1 MERDWTSLDS
11 LALNMVLE
19 KLIEPIHH
27 IWFRSVC
34 KNWHSIATLNHRYN
48 IQFRS
53 NMLPM
58 LMIPSEKS
66 TEKRNL
72 YSVVANRVYPL
83 ELTMLNK
90 KRCCGSS
97 YGWLATVDVDHIITW
112 VNPFKDVAP
121 IILPWIDI
129 YMKYRDYEF
138 NIHKV
143 TLSADPIT
151 SPDDYVVAA
160 IYTNRGALAFIKAGQ
175 EVWTY
180 IQENHHFGFIDI
192 TFYKG
197 LVYAVT
203 RWKKIVSFELCYSS
217 DPHDIFGRERRNPN
231 VVLQTNFD
239 EVYSPLTYLVKSL
252 EGELWMVRRF
262 ITREE
267 DNINK
272 GTKHFHVFKLEL
284 DEKGEKII
292 QLLKLKSLG
301 DNVLFVGDGDST
313 SISASYFSSYLQK
326 DSIYYSDNYF
336 DDEPNPYPQGPF
348 DLGIYNVKQR
358 SFGLHC
364 PYKSYF
370 KNMAPPIWIA
380 PCFKWD

>member
-1 MERDWTSLDS
+1 MKRDWANLDS
-11 LALNMVLE
+11 LALNLILE
-19 KLIEPIHH
+19 KSIEPTYH
-27 IWFRSVC
+27 IWFGSVC
-34 KNWHSIATLNHRYN
+34 KNWHSVSKLNHHYN

-66 TEKRNL
+66 AEKRKL
-72 YSVVANRVYPL
+72 YSVVANRVYPF

-97 YGWLATVDVDHIITW
+97 YGWLATVDADNIITW
-112 VNPFKDVAP
+112 V
-121 IILPWIDI
+121 
-129 YMKYRDYEF
+129 
-138 NIHKV
+138 
-143 TLSADPIT
+143 TLSVDPIT

-160 IYTNRGALAFIKAGQ
+160 IYTNRGVLAFIKAGQ

-180 IQENHHFGFIDI
+180 IQENDHFGFIDI

-197 LVYAVT
+197 LVYAVD

-231 VVLQTNFD
+231 VVLETSED
-239 EVYSPLTYLVKSL
+239 EIYSPLTYLVKSL

-272 GTKHFHVFKLEL
+272 GTKNFHVFKLVL
-284 DEKGEKII
+284 DDKGEKLIH
-292 QLLKLKSLG
+292 LLKLESLG
-301 DNVLFVGDGDST
+301 DNILFVGDGDST
-313 SISASYFSSYLQK
+313 SISASYFSNSLQK
-326 DSIYYSDNYF
+326 DLIYYSDNYF
-336 DDEPNPYPQGPF
+336 DDEPNPYPEGPF
-348 DLGIYNVKQR
+348 DLGIYNVKWE
-358 SFGLHC
+358 SFDLHC
-364 PYKSYF
+364 HYKSYF
-370 KNMAPPIWIA
+370 KAMSPPIWVV
-380 PCFKWD
+380 PPFQLD

>member
-1 MERDWTSLDS
+1 MKRDWANLDS
-11 LALNMVLE
+11 LALDLILD
-19 KLIEPIHH
+19 KLKEPFHH
-27 IWFRSVC
+27 IWFGSVC
-34 KNWHSIATLNHRYN
+34 KNWHLIAKLNHHGN

-58 LMIPSEKS
+58 LMIPSEKT

-72 YSVVANRVYPL
+72 YSVVANRVYPF
-83 ELTMLNK
+83 EFTTLNQ

-97 YGWLATVDVDHIITW
+97 YGWLATVAAYNIITW

-129 YMKYRDYEF
+129 YMKYKHCEF
-138 NIHKV
+138 NIRKV

-160 IYTNRGALAFIKAGQ
+160 IYTNCGALAFIKAGQ
-175 EVWTY
+175 EFWTY
-180 IQENHHFGFIDI
+180 IQENHSCGFVDL

-197 LVYAVT
+197 LVYAVS

-217 DPHDIFGRERRNPN
+217 DPHDPYGRERRNPN
-231 VVLQTNFD
+231 VVLERSQD
-239 EVYSPLTYLVKSL
+239 EIYSPLTYLVKSL
-252 EGELWMVRRF
+252 EGVLWMVRRF

-267 DNINK
+267 DSTNK
-272 GTKHFHVFKLEL
+272 GTKDFHVFKLKL
-284 DEKGEKII
+284 DHKGENLIH
-292 QLLKLKSLG
+292 LLKLESLG

-313 SISASYFSSYLQK
+313 SISASYFSNSLQK
-326 DSIYYSDNYF
+326 DSICYSDNYF
-336 DDEPNPYPQGPF
+336 DDEPDPYPQGPF
-348 DLGIYNVKQR
+348 DLGFYNVKHA

-370 KNMAPPIWIA
+370 KNMTPPIWIA
-380 PCFKWD
+380 PYF